1 MAESKKREAPLK
13 SEAQEPPTPG
23 KGSGAM
29 LAVVAMFLGVAVGWG
44 ARGANLKPGV
54 EVTAAPSTSAGACE
68 AWASEVCKR
77 VGVSSEGCAQAQG
90 ASELLP
96 EAACGV
102 AKGEIEGTVAQ
113 MKKARASCDTLVER
127 ICKDLGDKTETCK
140 MVREKTPSFP
150 PERCKEMLEHYDE
163 VIGEL
168 RSAEQERAPIPA
180 ELARR
185 QAAGDGPG
193 FGPKD
198 AALTLVEYSDFE
210 CPFCGQ
216 AAEVVGKV
224 KEKYGTKVR
233 FVFRQF
239 PLPMHEN
246 ADLAAQASLAAHAQ
260 GKFWA
265 FHDLMFE
272 NQRDLG
278 RPSLEKMAQKAGLDL
293 ARFKKALDDRTHAE
307 AVKADMKLGSEAHVS
322 GTPSMFLG
330 TERIENPTDFEAL
343 AREIDRRL
351 AAP

>member
-1 MAESKKREAPLK
+1 
-13 SEAQEPPTPG
+13 
-23 KGSGAM
+23 
-29 LAVVAMFLGVAVGWG
+29 
-44 ARGANLKPGV
+44 
-54 EVTAAPSTSAGACE
+54 
-68 AWASEVCKR
+68 
-77 VGVSSEGCAQAQG
+77 
-90 ASELLP
+90 
-96 EAACGV
+96 
-102 AKGEIEGTVAQ
+102 
-113 MKKARASCDTLVER
+113 
-127 ICKDLGDKTETCK
+127 
-140 MVREKTPSFP
+140 
-150 PERCKEMLEHYDE
+150 
-163 VIGEL
+163 
-168 RSAEQERAPIPA
+168 
-180 ELARR
+180 
-185 QAAGDGPG
+185 
-193 FGPKD
+193 
-198 AALTLVEYSDFE
+198 
-210 CPFCGQ
+210 
-216 AAEVVGKV
+216 
-224 KEKYGTKVR
+224 VR